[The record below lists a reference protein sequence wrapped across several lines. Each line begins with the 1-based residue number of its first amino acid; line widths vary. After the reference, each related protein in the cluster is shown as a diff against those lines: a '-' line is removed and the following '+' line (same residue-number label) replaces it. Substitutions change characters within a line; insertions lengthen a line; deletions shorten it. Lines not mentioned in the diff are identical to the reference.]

1 MRWVFV
7 PRMSKFESVTHQ
19 AANVLEYNFFGAI
32 EYHSIF
38 LRDLVKITLES

>member
-1 MRWVFV
+1 MKWVFV
-7 PRMSKFESVTHQ
+7 PRMSKFESATHQ
-19 AANVLEYNFFGAI
+19 AANVLEYNFWAI